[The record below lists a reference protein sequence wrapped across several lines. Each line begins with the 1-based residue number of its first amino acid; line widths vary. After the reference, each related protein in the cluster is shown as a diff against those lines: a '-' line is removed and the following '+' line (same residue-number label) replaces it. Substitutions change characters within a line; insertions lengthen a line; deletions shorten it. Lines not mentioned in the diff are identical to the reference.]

1 VKTSIDRVSDSEAVL
16 GLDGELDAS
25 NYRDLMT
32 AGEELYADG
41 VRTLVLDM
49 SDLEYMSSS
58 GIVALHSLALVYRG
72 QAPHDP
78 DAGWEALHA
87 AQADAEAGDRY
98 EQLRLAGPG
107 EDISVVLERTGM
119 SAIMPVFPDRDAAL
133 AGPNS

>member
-1 VKTSIDRVSDSEAVL
+1 VFTSIDRISDSVAVL

-32 AGEELYADG
+32 TGEQLYAEG

-72 QAPHDP
+72 LAPHDP

-87 AQADAEAGDRY
+87 AQADAEAGGPHD
-98 EQLRLAGPG
+98 QLRLVAPS
-107 EDISVVLERTGM
+107 EAIDVVLERTGM
-119 SAIMPVFPDRDAAL
+119 SRIMPVFPDRAAAL
-133 AGPNS
+133 GG

>member
-1 VKTSIDRVSDSEAVL
+1 VFTSIDRISDSVAVL

-32 AGEELYADG
+32 TGEQLYAEG
-41 VRTLVLDM
+41 VRMLVLDM

-87 AQADAEAGDRY
+87 AQADAEAGGPHD
-98 EQLRLAGPG
+98 QLRLVAPS
-107 EDISVVLERTGM
+107 EAIDVVLERTGM
-119 SAIMPVFPDRDAAL
+119 SRIMPVFPDRAAAL
-133 AGPNS
+133 GG

>member
-1 VKTSIDRVSDSEAVL
+1 VFTSIDRISDSVAVL

-32 AGEELYADG
+32 TGEQLYAEG

-87 AQADAEAGDRY
+87 AQADAEAGGPHD
-98 EQLRLAGPG
+98 QLRLVAPS
-107 EDISVVLERTGM
+107 EAIDVVLERAGM
-119 SAIMPVFPDRDAAL
+119 SRIMPVFPDRAAAL
-133 AGPNS
+133 GG

>member
-1 VKTSIDRVSDSEAVL
+1 VFTSIDRISDSVAVL

-32 AGEELYADG
+32 TGEQLYAEG

-72 QAPHDP
+72 QAPHDA

-87 AQADAEAGDRY
+87 AQADAEAGGPHD
-98 EQLRLAGPG
+98 QLRLVAPS
-107 EDISVVLERTGM
+107 EAIDVVLERTGM
-119 SAIMPVFPDRDAAL
+119 SRIMPVFPDRAAAL
-133 AGPNS
+133 GG

>member
-1 VKTSIDRVSDSEAVL
+1 MKTSIDRVSDSVAVL

-25 NYRDLMT
+25 NYRELMT
-32 AGEELYADG
+32 TGEELYAAG

-87 AQADAEAGDRY
+87 AQADAEAGGAHD
-98 EQLRLAGPG
+98 ELRIVAPSEAIDL
-107 EDISVVLERTGM
+107 VLERTGM
-119 SAIMPVFPDRDAAL
+119 SRIMPVFADRDAAL
-133 AGPNS
+133 AG

>member
-1 VKTSIDRVSDSEAVL
+1 VFTSIDRISDSVAVL

-32 AGEELYADG
+32 TGEQLYAEG

-87 AQADAEAGDRY
+87 AHADAEAGGPHD
-98 EQLRLAGPG
+98 QLRLVAPS
-107 EDISVVLERTGM
+107 EAIDVVLERTGM
-119 SAIMPVFPDRDAAL
+119 SRIMPVFPDRAAAL
-133 AGPNS
+133 GG